1 MRCLLPS
8 YPSCDPS
15 LSPLSLA
22 TTLSIFPSFSLIVLP
37 TCIPCPA
44 PLQILG
50 HARPRHQTRLLHL
63 RQLPRVPHRPG
74 TIIVLVLLIS
84 MLAPCAFISANSCHA
99 KTTKFTTI
107 TTIFSIAD
115 LTLSLSLFTSHI
127 VSLFSYPNILQ
138 VENQLYAQLLAV
150 NSAHF
155 EYHACNFSKVKPTV
169 CFIALSYKFPAP
181 K

>member
-115 LTLSLSLFTSHI
+115 LTLSLSLFLSHI
-127 VSLFSYPNILQ
+127 LSLLLPQYITGGKPALRAAFSRQQCTFRVPCLQ
-138 VENQLYAQLLAV
+138 LFQGKAYSVFHCPFL
-150 NSAHF
+150 
-155 EYHACNFSKVKPTV
+155 
-169 CFIALSYKFPAP
+169 
-181 K
+181 